1 MSDDH
6 DPTDPKE
13 GDSADKGAGGGRH
26 ASTELVPRRLK
37 TDELKE
43 PSEDSGGGVFTSS
56 EELQSKQV
64 LDEKTD
70 PHQTLRTGHD
80 APITDLVERA
90 SINDK
95 APAQDAEAT
104 DPEQVLDT
112 SPSDGDAAPAPAPV
126 TAISDRPPGI
136 EDEGDDAADD
146 MASAY
151 GDLANS
157 SVFGASASSA
167 SAKLAGADDQP
178 VGEAADAGL
187 DQPPPP
193 DEVAAPALAA
203 DDVTAKN
210 PPAPTGPPPEET
222 TEPRRRAPPPIAG
235 GREPPHNP
243 PPAATPSASAAR
255 DFYDYGSLDRVSFMT
270 RFLWFCAGAD
280 AQLLMRCPNSDRV
293 KFQGIGGVVL
303 TVGVLAFLSGSYA
316 FYTVFSPK
324 DDTALAND
332 LVHYGAVAASV
343 FFGLIWSLIIFNID
357 RFIISSTGKGDGT
370 EKITW
375 NEFSNALPRLAMA
388 LVIGLC
394 MSKPLEIRI
403 LQSEIESALEKEQKE
418 FLSDLND
425 QSEALVAAERKRLR
439 QAIDDRQSRIDSAE
453 DALEKRRVEINEQR
467 KRLEDEASGLLGG
480 KAGRGPAW
488 RDKKRN
494 LDVQEAE
501 LSRDRAAIGKKYELW
516 NAELKENKQELEELD
531 DELADAKE
539 SNRKVAQHM
548 DGLMKRIQI
557 SHDIGGW
564 IPFAIMLLLLCIEAG
579 PIFFKLMVI
588 KGAYDYLEENQKR
601 IVRAYHGIE
610 PDARVIADGKGASV
624 TVDIHH
630 AVAAI
635 LEEEKRRLQT
645 EKQLAEE
652 VHEAYRE
659 KMADAIQRDPTPF
672 MKE

>member
-1 MSDDH
+1 MSDEH
-6 DPTDPKE
+6 DPNDLKD
-13 GDSADKGAGGGRH
+13 GDGADDGGERH
-26 ASTELVPRRLK
+26 QPTELVPRRLK

-43 PSEDSGGGVFTSS
+43 PSEDSDGGVFTSS
-56 EELQSKQV
+56 EELQGKQV

-70 PHQTLRTGHD
+70 PHQTLQTGKG
-80 APITDLVERA
+80 APITDLVSREA
-90 SINDK
+90 VAAD
-95 APAQDAEAT
+95 AGAADAEAT
-104 DPEQVLDT
+104 DPEQEVA
-112 SPSDGDAAPAPAPV
+112 GDASIAADGAREADTAPAPV
-126 TAISDRPPGI
+126 TAVSPRPPDLDADVAG
-136 EDEGDDAADD
+136 DEGDEGDEDADA
-146 MASAY
+146 MTTAY

-157 SVFGASASSA
+157 SVFGSGGDGVQFGPVASDALSPMSA
-167 SAKLAGADDQP
+167 PEPATA
-178 VGEAADAGL
+178 
-187 DQPPPP
+187 P
-193 DEVAAPALAA
+193 DLAA

-210 PPAPTGPPPEET
+210 PPAPVGPPPEES
-222 TEPRRRAPPPIAG
+222 TEPRRAPPPIAG
-235 GREPPHNP
+235 GKEPPKAP
-243 PPAATPSASAAR
+243 PPETSPSASAAR
-255 DFYDYGSLDRVSFMT
+255 DFYDYGALDQVSFVT
-270 RFLWFCAGAD
+270 RFLWFSAGAD

-293 KFQGIGGVVL
+293 KFQGIGGVVA

-343 FFGLIWSLIIFNID
+343 FFGLIWSLIIYNID

-370 EKITW
+370 ERITW
-375 NEFSNALPRLAMA
+375 NEFTNALPRLFMA

-418 FLSDLND
+418 FLADLND
-425 QSEALVAAERKRLR
+425 QSEALVGEERKRLR
-439 QAIDDRQSRIDSAE
+439 TAIDDRQSRIDNAE
-453 DALEKRRVEINEQR
+453 RALEKRRVEINTQR

-480 KAGRGPAW
+480 KPGRGPAW

-501 LSRDRAAIGKKYELW
+501 LQRDRAAITKKYELW
-516 NAELKENKQELEELD
+516 NAELRENKEALAELD
-531 DELADAKE
+531 DELAEAKE

-579 PIFFKLMVI
+579 PIFFKLMII

-610 PDARVIADGKGASV
+610 PDARVIADSKGASV

-635 LEEEKRRLQT
+635 LEEEKRRLET
-645 EKQLAEE
+645 ERQLAEE

-659 KMADAIQRDPTPF
+659 RMADSIQRDPTPF